1 MTSDDAERALV
12 ARRAAEAGAEVALDG
27 FRTGIDVETKAG
39 KTDVVTQAD
48 RDAQRRVIEV
58 VRESY
63 VEDAVVGEEEEELKA
78 VPESGAAW
86 VIDPIDG
93 TNNYVRNLRTWA
105 TSVAAV
111 VDGEAVGAATVLPAL
126 GDTYAVGPDGATL
139 NDEPASVSDRTDP
152 ETFAVAPT
160 IWWDFDSRGEYA
172 ALCRGLVDR
181 FADVRR
187 VGCAQAVLGMV
198 AAGQL
203 EGAVTNVRVNP
214 WDSVAGVAMVW
225 AAGGVVTDLDGD
237 RWEPGARGLVAS
249 NGEAHDLLL
258 DAAREAEDAKT

>member
-1 MTSDDAERALV
+1 MSSDEAARARV
-12 ARRAAEAGAEVALDG
+12 ASRAAAAGADVA
-27 FRTGIDVETKAG
+27 FERYRTGIAVETKSG

-58 VRESY
+58 VRESFDG
-63 VEDAVVGEEEEELKA
+63 DAIVGEEEDELKV
-78 VPESGAAW
+78 VPESGPAW

-93 TNNYVRNLRTWA
+93 TNNFVRDLPVWA

-111 VDGEAVGAATVLPAL
+111 EDGEAVAAANVLPAL

-139 NDEPASVSDRTDP
+139 NGEPMSVSERTDP

-160 IWWDFDSRGEYA
+160 IWWGFDRRDEYA
-172 ALCRGLVDR
+172 ALLAGLVER

-187 VGCAQAVLGMV
+187 YGSAQAVLGMV

-203 EGAVTNVRVNP
+203 EGAVSNVEVNP
-214 WDSVAGVAMVW
+214 WDSVAGVAMVR
-225 AAGGVVTDLDGD
+225 AAGGTVTDVHGD
-237 RWEPGARGLVAS
+237 RWVPGAHGLVAS
-249 NGEAHDLLL
+249 NGEAHDALL
-258 DAAREAEDAKT
+258 AATRDAEDAKA